1 MKKKTIEIMNSNYKA
16 KLSDYIP
23 KLVTYEKDEIKN
35 EQNEKKKNSDKE
47 ITRSICKSKGKK
59 INNLP
64 GKKLYIANKRY
75 LSNNQIKKISFK

>member
-1 MKKKTIEIMNSNYKA
+1 MNSNYKA

-23 KLVTYEKDEIKN
+23 KLVTYENEKKDEINN
-35 EQNEKKKNSDKE
+35 ELNEKKKNSDKE